1 MRTTGYLA
9 IALVAVAGGAF
20 TLAGCDAAD
29 PAADAGLTAAAR
41 PDGAGMAR
49 VAVCHYD
56 ADADAYKLI
65 VIAEPAVA
73 AHLAQGG
80 ALPGTNGLDE
90 ACQPVASAATCPCSY
105 AALTEANFIDEWG
118 YTDDDLNIR
127 LTYLFGSTG
136 SGRVRYD
143 TSFGGACMTS
153 DVDEDA
159 FEHKTFSSVAEAEAC
174 RLVLYDLN
182 TGSAGLGICNTEE
195 SDTGELCG
203 VSYFV
208 TFGG

>member
-1 MRTTGYLA
+1 MRTIGYIA

-90 ACQPVASAATCPCSY
+90 ACQPVAATCPCSY
-105 AALTEANFIDEWG
+105 AVLREGTYEMTWIEESG
-118 YTDDDLNIR
+118 DL
-127 LTYLFGSTG
+127 
-136 SGRVRYD
+136 SGRYTELAVSGGIGWVDY
-143 TSFGGACMTS
+143 TSNLGGGCGTWTS
-153 DVDEDA
+153 GDDIVE
-159 FEHKTFSSVAEAEAC
+159 EKTFPSLAEAEAC

-182 TGSAGLGICNTEE
+182 TSGICGGVYSN
-195 SDTGELCG
+195 GACG
-203 VSYFV
+203 KTYFE